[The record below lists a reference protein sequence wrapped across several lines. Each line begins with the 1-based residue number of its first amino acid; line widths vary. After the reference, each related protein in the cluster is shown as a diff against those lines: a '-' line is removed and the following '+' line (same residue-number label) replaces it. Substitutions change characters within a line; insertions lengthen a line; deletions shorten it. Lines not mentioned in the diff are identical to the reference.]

1 MEVLTVLVEIRDL
14 LALQLALQ
22 TPKKKKKTA
31 RKPQTN
37 GKVSKITTK
46 KPPGPVW
53 KISQYPFETW
63 KVGTTKRYPIAEKA
77 KVVLRT
83 KLVNRRMKTRLHL
96 PNHYSFRQVLEQ
108 GRIWIRVWRDK

>member
-1 MEVLTVLVEIRDL
+1 MDVLSVLVEIRNL
-14 LALQLALQ
+14 LELSLPDKRPLS
-22 TPKKKKKTA
+22 KKKK
-31 RKPQTN
+31 RVKPQ
-37 GKVSKITTK
+37 TK

-53 KISQYPFETW
+53 KISQYPFEKW

-77 KVVLRT
+77 KVVLRI

-96 PNHYSFRQVLEQ
+96 PNHYCFREVLEQ